1 MTTLT
6 FVLGAGA
13 LWLVVGLAWGV
24 WVDPTSLFE
33 RPPQAYLSLLTL
45 GLWNTCIGFILWLWG
60 LSAAPDMGRANYLFF
75 LKPVIAALL
84 ALAILGSSIT
94 AVQVAA
100 IVVVCGCV
108 LVEIFYDQLATLFGG
123 RGAD

>member
-1 MTTLT
+1 
-6 FVLGAGA
+6 
-13 LWLVVGLAWGV
+13 
-24 WVDPTSLFE
+24 
-33 RPPQAYLSLLTL
+33 
-45 GLWNTCIGFILWLWG
+45 
-60 LSAAPDMGRANYLFF
+60 MGRANYLFF

>member
-1 MTTLT
+1 MPPLQALHRLLQAGVSSVGITTRKLN
-6 FVLGAGA
+6 A
-13 LWLVVGLAWGV
+13 
-24 WVDPTSLFE
+24 
-33 RPPQAYLSLLTL
+33 
-45 GLWNTCIGFILWLWG
+45 
-60 LSAAPDMGRANYLFF
+60 LSAHLPLRPTMPRNRTFICQTLYG
-75 LKPVIAALL
+75 IAALL